1 MMKRVIGVLVVIPF
15 VLLISPVDAW
25 AAEKVTVDNFVRAET
40 DMTFKRYASAGGFGK
55 MFHLRQPTPLDKQD
69 VIRMN
74 QDTLYSVGIFDLT
87 TPVTIIKPETDRW
100 QSMMLINQDHSILPA
115 IYEAGSYELTQKD
128 IGTRYV
134 AVLFR
139 TLVNA
144 NDANDIKQAN
154 AVQDQIVVQ
163 QASAGSLD
171 VPDWDEE
178 SLSTVRDAINVLG
191 ATLSDTSGML
201 GEKDK
206 LNPIHHLIGTA
217 MGWGGNPKKDAVYVN
232 VYPEKNDGKTNYS
245 LTVKDVPVDGFTSIT
260 VYNSKGFM
268 QKNDLGIN
276 SLNNLTAT
284 PNEGGGATVHFG
296 GCEDGR
302 VNCIP
307 ITDGWNYIIRLYQ
320 PRQEILDG
328 SWKFPDPEPVH

>member
-1 MMKRVIGVLVVIPF
+1 MIRVVLVLTVSATL
-15 VLLISPVDAW
+15 LLIRPVDAW

-40 DMTFKRYASAGGFGK
+40 DMTFRRYEAAGGFGQ
-55 MFHLRQPTPLDKQD
+55 MFHLREPTPLDKQD

-74 QDTLYSVGIFDLT
+74 QDTLYSMGIFDLT
-87 TPVTIIKPETDRW
+87 APVTITKPETDRW
-100 QSMMLINQDHSILPA
+100 QSMMLVNQDHSIFPA
-115 IYEAGSYELTQKD
+115 IYEAGSYELTQEA

-144 NDANDIKQAN
+144 NDANDIKEAN
-154 AVQDQIVVQ
+154 AVQDLIKVQ
-163 QASAGSLD
+163 QASTGSLD
-171 VPDWDEE
+171 LPEWDEE
-178 SLSTVRDAINVLG
+178 SLSTVRDAINVLA

-206 LNPIHHLIGTA
+206 LNPIHHLMGTA
-217 MGWGGNPKKDAVYVN
+217 MGWGGNPKNDAVYVS
-232 VYPEKNDGKTNYS
+232 VYPEKNDGKTNYA
-245 LTVKDVPVDGFTSIT
+245 LTVKDVPVDGFASIT

-268 QKNDLGIN
+268 QENDLGIN

-307 ITDGWNYIIRLYQ
+307 ITDGWNYVVRLYQ
-320 PRQEILDG
+320 PREEILDG